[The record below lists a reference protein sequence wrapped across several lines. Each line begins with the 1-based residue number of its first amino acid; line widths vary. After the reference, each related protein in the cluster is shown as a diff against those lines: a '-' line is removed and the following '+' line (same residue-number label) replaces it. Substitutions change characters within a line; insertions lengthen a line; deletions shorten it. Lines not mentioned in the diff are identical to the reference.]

1 MKGKLLVSI
10 LILSIIIFSITTNFS
25 LAFRPYSKG
34 DKYPLNIK
42 LSMQHKTEIYGLPF
56 GEFLVDQ
63 NGTMENENKQKGEYK
78 YLGYNYNNQPITNDR
93 YFRSIERRGNVFDQN
108 YSNVVWQ
115 DIPEAPKSWHRTG
128 GNWSNRC
135 NTNKSA
141 TDD

>member
-1 MKGKLLVSI
+1 MIRKLFRAILVTIVIVTFTSI
-10 LILSIIIFSITTNFS
+10 NASF
-25 LAFRPYSKG
+25 AFRTYS
-34 DKYPLNIK
+34 DKDMYPLNIK

-108 YSNVVWQ
+108 YSNVVWR